1 MPGTTAPAPAL
12 TLAVVGGG
20 PRGIAVLERLAVRLD
35 EAAGRAR
42 RAGLRPAAVTLHAI
56 DAHEVGAGRIWRTD
70 QSGWYTMNTVAGQ
83 VTMYSGGPDGGPPR
97 PGAGPSLGEWLAAHA
112 RPGERVTGPDD
123 YAPRAVYG
131 RYLRS
136 VHRSIAAH
144 PPPRTR
150 LVSHTAR
157 VDTLVPLPGGGYRL
171 TLDRPPHTLR
181 AHAVLL
187 ATGHPRN
194 EPEASEREMLC
205 FAHRHPG
212 VRYVRGDAAA
222 DLEAELGESAVPP
235 GAPIAVR
242 GLGLSFY
249 DVLLTLTVGRGG
261 RFVRAPGGT
270 LRYEPGGR
278 EPRIL
283 AGSRGGLPIPARGRN
298 EKSPGHRHRA
308 LFLTPS
314 ALAAARARRATAT
327 GGDSRLDFAEDVLP
341 LLLKEVEHVYWTAHV
356 RSRSGARRA
365 ASFAVRHAAALHEGR
380 DAAALR
386 AREGLGDIPPLDLA
400 ALARPFADEDFSGPG
415 EFRDRVLRAVD
426 QDLAEAALGNV
437 GGPLKA
443 ALDVLRDIRST
454 LRDAVDHGGLLPR
467 SHRDDFVRGFLPL
480 NSLLSAGP
488 PAERVEQLRAL
499 IHRGLVEIVGP
510 QTVFRA
516 DEERGRFTVSSPRVR
531 GSTRTAAVLVDA
543 RVPAPD
549 LRRDTSPLTRWLLA
563 QGLIRE
569 FVTVSPDGERHPTG
583 GLDVTDGCGR
593 VLNGRGEPMAGLYAL
608 GIPTEHTRWF
618 TQVGAGRPGVPTRFH
633 QEADAVAA
641 AMLADRPSARAAGPL
656 RPRPRPARGRP
667 AAAPPAS
674 PEPYPCAPEPYRPA
688 PEPAVSPHPT
698 GKASH
703 PTGKAPR

>member
-1 MPGTTAPAPAL
+1 M
-12 TLAVVGGG
+12 G
-20 PRGIAVLERLAVRLD
+20 PRGIAVLERLAVRLTE
-35 EAAGRAR
+35 EAARAR
-42 RAGLRPAAVTLHAI
+42 RAGRRPADVTLHAI

-136 VHRSIAAH
+136 VRRSIAVH
-144 PPPRTR
+144 LPPRTR
-150 LVSHTAR
+150 LVAHTAR
-157 VDTLVPLPGGGYRL
+157 VDAIAPLTTGGYRL
-171 TLDRPPHTLR
+171 TLDRPPYALR

-187 ATGHPRN
+187 ATGHPPT
-194 EPEASEREMLC
+194 EPDASERELLE
-205 FAHRHPG
+205 FARRRLG
-212 VRYVRGDAAA
+212 VHYVRGDSAA
-222 DLEAELGESAVPP
+222 DLEAELDESAIPP
-235 GAPIAVR
+235 GAPVAVR

-261 RFVRAPGGT
+261 RFVRAPGGL

-278 EPRIL
+278 EPRIV

-298 EKSPGHRHRA
+298 EKCPGHRHHA
-308 LFLTPS
+308 LFLTAS
-314 ALAAARARRATAT
+314 ALAAARARRAAAT
-327 GGDSRLDFAEDVLP
+327 GGDPRLDFAADVLP
-341 LLLKEVEHVYWTAHV
+341 LLLKELEHVYWTAHV

-365 ASFAVRHAAALHEGR
+365 ARFAARHAAALHGGR
-380 DAAALR
+380 DPAPLLAG
-386 AREGLGDIPPLDLA
+386 EGLSGVPPLDLA
-400 ALARPFADEDFSGPG
+400 ALARPFAGEDFSGPG
-415 EFRDRVLRAVD
+415 QFRARVLEVLD

-437 GGPLKA
+437 GGPSKA

-467 SHRDDFVRGFLPL
+467 SHREDFVRGFLPC

-499 IHRGLVEIVGP
+499 IREGLVEVVGP
-510 QTVFRA
+510 QAAFRA
-516 DEERGRFTVSSPRVR
+516 DEASGLFAVSSPRVR
-531 GSTRTAAVLVDA
+531 GSVRTAAVLVEA

-593 VLNGRGEPMAGLYAL
+593 VLNGRGEPAAGLYAL

-618 TQVGAGRPGVPTRFH
+618 TQVGSGRPGAPTRFH
-633 QEADAVAA
+633 READAVAA
-641 AMLADRPSARAAGPL
+641 AMLADRPQPPGTAGAPC
-656 RPRPRPARGRP
+656 PRPAREHP
-667 AAAPPAS
+667 APPAPAS
-674 PEPYPCAPEPYRPA
+674 SVPALPPAESRSAPVPVPPPVPALPVPA
-688 PEPAVSPHPT
+688 PVPVPPPT
-698 GKASH
+698 SH
-703 PTGKAPR
+703 PATNEAPR